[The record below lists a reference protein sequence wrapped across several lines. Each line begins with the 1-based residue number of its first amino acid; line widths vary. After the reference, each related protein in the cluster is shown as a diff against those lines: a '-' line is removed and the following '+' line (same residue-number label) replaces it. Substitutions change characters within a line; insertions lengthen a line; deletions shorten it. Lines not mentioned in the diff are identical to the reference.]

1 MTKLVFIFLY
11 ITMGDDKVK
20 LAFDLWRLV
29 SQWFFVNEAYQKTN
43 DDLLWVKLRDI
54 EVKMGDIVDE
64 FIELEDLIPA
74 PITYK

>member
-43 DDLLWVKLRDI
+43 DDLLWVNLRDI
-54 EVKMGDIVDE
+54 EVKIGDIVDE